1 MLFTMKKAN
10 EVKPSGAVL
19 VPLAEG
25 FEEVEAV
32 AIIDVLRR
40 AGVAVKV
47 AGLTGR
53 TVTGSHGI
61 ALQTDCTLDEIDSGS
76 LAMIVLPGGQP
87 GTNNLERDPR
97 VIALVRELEGSGR
110 RVGAICAAPKV
121 LAAAGIL
128 EGRAAT
134 SHPGVRKEL
143 RGARVLDEPRV
154 VRAGKV
160 ITSQGP
166 GTALEFALAIVADLC
181 GEAQARDLAG
191 KMLVEAPAP
200 R

>member
-1 MLFTMKKAN
+1 MKKTSEA
-10 EVKPSGAVL
+10 KPVGAVL

-25 FEEVEAV
+25 FEEIEAV

-40 AGVAVKV
+40 AGLAVKV
-47 AGLTGR
+47 AGLTGKL
-53 TVTGSHGI
+53 VTGSHGI
-61 ALQTDCTLDEIDSGS
+61 ALQGDCTLDEIDAGS
-76 LAMIVLPGGQP
+76 LTMIVLPGGQP

-97 VIALVRELEGSGR
+97 VIALVRELEASGR

-134 SHPGVRKEL
+134 SHPGVRGEL
-143 RGARVLDEPRV
+143 RGARVVDEPRV

-181 GEAQARDLAG
+181 GEAKARELAE
-191 KMLVEAPAP
+191 KMLVEAPALP

>member
-1 MLFTMKKAN
+1 MKKTH
-10 EVKPSGAVL
+10 ETRPTGAVL

-32 AIIDVLRR
+32 AIVDVLRR
-40 AGVAVKV
+40 AGLTVRV
-47 AGLTGR
+47 AGLTGKL
-53 TVTGSHGI
+53 VTGSHGI
-61 ALQTDCTLDEIDSGS
+61 ALQADCTLDEVDAGS

-87 GTNNLERDPR
+87 GTNNLKRDPR
-97 VIALVRELEGSGR
+97 VLGLVRELEGSGR

-134 SHPGVRKEL
+134 SHPGVRSEL
-143 RGARVLDEPRV
+143 GGARVVDEPRV

-181 GEAQARDLAG
+181 GEAEARELAG

>member
-1 MLFTMKKAN
+1 MKKATD
-10 EVKPSGAVL
+10 VKPAGAIL

-40 AGVAVKV
+40 AGLAVQV
-47 AGLTGR
+47 AGLTGK

-61 ALQTDCTLDEIDSGS
+61 TLQADCTLDEVDAGA

-87 GTNNLERDPR
+87 GTNNLERDAR
-97 VIALVRELEGSGR
+97 VIGLVRELEGSGR

-121 LAAAGIL
+121 LATAGIL

-134 SHPGVRKEL
+134 SHPNVRGDL
-143 RGARVLDEPRV
+143 RGARVVDEPRV

-160 ITSQGP
+160 ITSQGA

-181 GEAQARDLAG
+181 GEAKARELAE
-191 KMLVEAPAP
+191 KMLVAAPLP

>member
-1 MLFTMKKAN
+1 MLSAMKKTQ
-10 EVKPSGAVL
+10 EKKPAGVVL

-25 FEEVEAV
+25 FEEIEAV

-40 AGVAVKV
+40 AGLAVRV
-47 AGLTGR
+47 AGLAAK

-61 ALQTDCTLDEIDSGS
+61 TLQADCVLDEVDSGS

-87 GTNNLERDPR
+87 GTNNLERDAR

-134 SHPGVRKEL
+134 SYPGVRGEL
-143 RGARVLDEPRV
+143 GGARVMDEPRV
-154 VRAGKV
+154 VRAGKI

-181 GEAQARDLAG
+181 GEAQARELAE
-191 KMLVEAPAP
+191 KMLVPLP